1 MVTGQQKNEQ
11 IVSAQADSRSMQSSQ
26 DIKLSWREKI
36 CYGFG
41 DLGNGFMFDLGQA
54 YLTKFYTD
62 ICLISPSV
70 VSLIFAV
77 TKIFDAFMDP
87 IAGAFVDGRKKI
99 GKHGRFRPVM
109 MVSAVILAV
118 LTVVTFTAPDI
129 PMAGKIAYA
138 LITYMIWGV
147 VYSFTNV
154 PYGSLATVMTR
165 DVDDR
170 AHMASTRRG
179 RFALRTA
186 HHGRS
191 VHPIGPVLCGW
202 RHARRQ
208 SARLYDCSC
217 RHGTVWHRRIR
228 HLLFGNAR
236 AYPYRST
243 GRGEGCGKGRQEVE
257 RIQHVFQRSFS
268 PTRTWEQLSCLR
280 CLPSRP

>member
-62 ICLISPSV
+62 ICLISPGV

-170 AHMASTRRG
+170 AHMASTR
-179 RFALRTA
+179 
-186 HHGRS
+186 
-191 VHPIGPVLCGW
+191 
-202 RHARRQ
+202 
-208 SARLYDCSC
+208 
-217 RHGTVWHRRIR
+217 
-228 HLLFGNAR
+228 
-236 AYPYRST
+236 
-243 GRGEGCGKGRQEVE
+243 
-257 RIQHVFQRSFS
+257 
-268 PTRTWEQLSCLR
+268 
-280 CLPSRP
+280 